1 MILSVQMYSLRND
14 VGRDGLETVFK
25 KIKAAGFGGVEF
37 AGTYNMRLDDLK
49 KMLDD
54 NGLVATGAHV
64 GWDLLNKSVAECVD
78 TAAALGYKDIICPG
92 IWKDEIWQPDIY
104 DRVNAIAA
112 EIPAG
117 YRFGYHNH
125 SHEFE
130 KGDFLKGLYDNVPSI
145 LFEPDT
151 FWLKAAGKNPV
162 AYCGTL
168 APRVMA
174 LHLKELS
181 AKGVEDFNP
190 IPGEGVT
197 GCADVVR
204 LGRRLGHDYIVLEA
218 ENLAIPYDEYL
229 ALTARFVASV
239 D

>member
-117 YRFGYHNH
+117 TASGTTTIPMNSRRAT
-125 SHEFE
+125 SS
-130 KGDFLKGLYDNVPSI
+130 KGCTTTCRRSCSSRIRSGSRPPARTLWH
-145 LFEPDT
+145 T
-151 FWLKAAGKNPV
+151 AGRWRP
-162 AYCGTL
+162 
-168 APRVMA
+168 
-174 LHLKELS
+174 
-181 AKGVEDFNP
+181 
-190 IPGEGVT
+190 
-197 GCADVVR
+197 
-204 LGRRLGHDYIVLEA
+204 
-218 ENLAIPYDEYL
+218 
-229 ALTARFVASV
+229 ASWRCT
-239 D
+239 